1 MANVEI
7 LFNDYCEIETRQISV
22 KFDGDSIGIYFQDVN
37 EGNYTQINLDKSTAL
52 LFMKILR
59 SEIKKMK

>member
-1 MANVEI
+1 MANIEI
-7 LFNDYCEIETRQISV
+7 LFNDYCEIETRQVSV
-22 KFDGDSIGIYFQDVN
+22 KFDGDCIGIYFQDVDEN
-37 EGNYTQINLDKSTAL
+37 DYKQINLDKSTAI